1 MIKKAFL
8 TNSSGILLSRVAGL
22 VRDLCT
28 AKILGAGVYSDIF
41 FAAFKLPN
49 LFRRVFGEGAF
60 TQSFLPN
67 FIRSR
72 KKGMFALITLL
83 IFAFVILLLSLFV
96 VFCSG
101 LVTKLLA
108 WGFDEETIEL
118 AKPIVVINF
127 WYLEL
132 VFIVTFLSSL
142 LQYKNCFVTK
152 LLAWGFDEETIE
164 LAKPIVVI
172 NFWYLELVF
181 IVTFLSSLLQYKNCF
196 WVNAYNTALL
206 NIAMIAALLLAH
218 DKQSMQVVYMLSYG
232 VVCGG
237 ILQILLHFYPL
248 YRLRF
253 FKLLWVGVIELW
265 QWCRTK
271 NPDSK
276 LKAKITQIKSELKTF
291 FKQFFPAMLGSSTA
305 QLATF
310 TDTLLAS
317 FLAAGS
323 ISSLY
328 YANRIFQ
335 FPLAIFAIAIST
347 ALFPLV
353 AKAIKNNEQTKA
365 LQALKKSFWFLCIIL
380 CVCVVGGVMLSEEII
395 SLLYEW
401 GNFTKENTIIVAGVF
416 SAYMIGLVPFGLSR
430 IFSLWLYSHQMQGKA
445 AKISAISL
453 ENTII
458 VAGVFSAY
466 MIGLVPFGLSRI
478 FSLWLYSHQMQGK
491 AAKISAISLLCG
503 IGFSLILM
511 HPFGAMGLAFSG
523 SLSGFVL
530 FMLTI
535 RIFGFKQFLAIIANT
550 KAWLLL
556 IAILSVEVL
565 ILWFLKPYVSDL
577 VNAIHLFVRNIV

>member
-8 TNSSGILLSRVAGL
+8 TNSSGILLSRIAGL
-22 VRDLCT
+22 IRDLCT
-28 AKILGAGVYSDIF
+28 AKFLGASVYSDIF

-67 FIRSR
+67 FIHSR
-72 KKGMFALITLL
+72 KKGMFALITFI
-83 IFAFVILLLSLFV
+83 IFAVFILFLSLLV
-96 VFCSG
+96 VFFSG
-101 LVTKLLA
+101 FFTKLLA
-108 WGFDEETIEL
+108 YGFDDATIEL

-142 LQYKNCFVTK
+142 LK
-152 LLAWGFDEETIE
+152 
-164 LAKPIVVI
+164 
-172 NFWYLELVF
+172 
-181 IVTFLSSLLQYKNCF
+181 YKNCF

-206 NIAMIAALLLAH
+206 NIAMISALLLAQNK
-218 DKQSMQVVYMLSYG
+218 DSIQIVYMLSYG
-232 VVCGG
+232 VLCGG
-237 ILQILLHFYPL
+237 VAQIILHFYPL
-248 YRLRF
+248 YRLGF

-265 QWCRTK
+265 QWIRIK
-271 NPDSK
+271 EPNSK
-276 LKAKITQIKSELKTF
+276 LKCKIRYAKIEIKTF

-317 FLAAGS
+317 FLISGS
-323 ISSLY
+323 ISALY

-353 AKAIKNNEQTKA
+353 AKAIKNKQADVA
-365 LQALKKSFWFLCIIL
+365 LNALKKSFWFLLIVL
-380 CVCVVGGVMLSEEII
+380 CVCVLGGIMLSEEII
-395 SLLYEW
+395 SLLYQW
-401 GNFTKENTIIVAGVF
+401 GKFSADDTLIVAQVF
-416 SAYMIGLVPFGLSR
+416 SAYMIGLVPFGLSK

-453 ENTII
+453 GC
-458 VAGVFSAY
+458 GV
-466 MIGLVPFGLSRI
+466 I
-478 FSLWLYSHQMQGK
+478 FSLV
-491 AAKISAISLLCG
+491 
-503 IGFSLILM
+503 LM
-511 HPFGAMGLAFSG
+511 HPLGAMGLALSG

-530 FMLTI
+530 FVLTI
-535 RIFGFKQFLAIIANT
+535 RIFGFKQFLAIINNK

-556 IAILSVEVL
+556 VGIVGLESL
-565 ILWFLKPYVSDL
+565 LLWYLKPYVKAL
-577 VNAIHLFVRNIV
+577 VDAFHLFVRNIL

>member
-72 KKGMFALITLL
+72 KKGMFALITFL
-83 IFAFVILLLSLFV
+83 IFAFVVLLLSLFV

-101 LVTKLLA
+101 L
-108 WGFDEETIEL
+108 
-118 AKPIVVINF
+118 
-127 WYLEL
+127 
-132 VFIVTFLSSL
+132 
-142 LQYKNCFVTK
+142 VTK

-265 QWCRTK
+265 QWCKTK
-271 NPDSK
+271 DPDSK

-365 LQALKKSFWFLCIIL
+365 LQALKKSFWFLCVIL
-380 CVCVVGGVMLSEEII
+380 CACVVGGVMLSEEII

-401 GNFTKENTIIVAGVF
+401 GNFT
-416 SAYMIGLVPFGLSR
+416 R
-430 IFSLWLYSHQMQGKA
+430 
-445 AKISAISL
+445 

-503 IGFSLILM
+503 IGFSLVLM

-530 FMLTI
+530 FVLTI
-535 RIFGFKQFLAIIANT
+535 RIFGFKQFLAIIAHT

-556 IAILSVEVL
+556 VIILSVEVL
-565 ILWFLKPYVSDL
+565 ILWFLKPYISDL
-577 VNAIHLFVRNIV
+577 VNAIHLFVRNNV

>member
-8 TNSSGILLSRVAGL
+8 TNSSGILLSRIAGL
-22 VRDLCT
+22 ERDLCT

-67 FIRSR
+67 FIHSR
-72 KKGMFALITLL
+72 RKGMFALITFL
-83 IFAFVILLLSLFV
+83 IFAFFILILSMFV
-96 VFCSG
+96 MCFSG
-101 LVTKLLA
+101 FFTKLLA
-108 WGFDEETIEL
+108 YGFDEATINL
-118 AKPIVVINF
+118 AKPIV
-127 WYLEL
+127 
-132 VFIVTFLSSL
+132 
-142 LQYKNCFVTK
+142 
-152 LLAWGFDEETIE
+152 A
-164 LAKPIVVI
+164 I

-206 NIAMIAALLLAH
+206 NLSMIAALFLAH
-218 DKQSMQVVYMLSYG
+218 DKDSMQVVYLLSYG
-232 VVCGG
+232 VICGG
-237 ILQILLHFYPL
+237 IAQILLHFYPL

-253 FKLLWVGVIELW
+253 FKLLWVGVIEFW
-265 QWCRTK
+265 QWFSAKET
-271 NPDSK
+271 DSK
-276 LKAKITQIKSELKTF
+276 IKVRIAQAKQDLKSF

-305 QLATF
+305 QLASF

-347 ALFPLV
+347 ALFPLI
-353 AKAIKNNEQTKA
+353 AKAIKNQQNAQA
-365 LQALKKSFWFLCIIL
+365 LKALKKSFWFLFIVL
-380 CVCVVGGVMLSEEII
+380 CMCVVGGIWLSPEII
-395 SLLYEW
+395 SLLYQW
-401 GNFTKENTIIVAGVF
+401 GQFSAENTLIVSQVF

-430 IFSLWLYSHQMQGKA
+430 IFSLWLYS
-445 AKISAISL
+445 
-453 ENTII
+453 
-458 VAGVFSAY
+458 Y
-466 MIGLVPFGLSRI
+466 
-478 FSLWLYSHQMQGK
+478 QMQGK

-503 IGFSLILM
+503 VGFSLILM
-511 HPFGAMGLAFSG
+511 HPFGAMGLALSG

-530 FMLTI
+530 FILTI
-535 RIFGFKQFLAIIANT
+535 RIFGFKRFLDIINHK

-556 IAILSVEVL
+556 IGIISIESLL
-565 ILWFLKPYVSDL
+565 LYWLKPYVNDF
-577 VNAIHLFVRNIV
+577 VQTFHIFVRNLV